1 MTREEEITNAALEE
15 FYPYNQED
23 ENRDGFII
31 GAKWA
36 DQHPRKGLVDI
47 DKACEWL
54 NEHTVLSEKWIIE
67 DFRKEMMEE

>member
-36 DQHPRKGLVDI
+36 D
-47 DKACEWL
+47 
-54 NEHTVLSEKWIIE
+54 
-67 DFRKEMMEE
+67 RKEMMEE